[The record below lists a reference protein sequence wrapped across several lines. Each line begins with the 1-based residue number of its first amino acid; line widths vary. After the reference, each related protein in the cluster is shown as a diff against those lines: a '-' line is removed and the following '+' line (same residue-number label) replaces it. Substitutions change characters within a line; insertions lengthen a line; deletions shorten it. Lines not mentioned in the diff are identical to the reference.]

1 MSVYLRCNYGDITIH
16 RASFTLHSG
25 TFLTNKFKSL
35 IFDLWFI
42 FSLKKCSLEWK
53 RRLRVFFWSLSFV
66 DNNLLYMEKYDVK
79 LSSNT
84 IKGRRI
90 PSLDQRSRGTSGWT
104 DRRTRGRFVA
114 LPWGRPVRSCWCRSR
129 TEPGQSTATGRPC
142 PSPACPPQRCHV
154 FLKIIKVLKNW
165 KLSLIDWLIVC
176 LVLFVCLFSLGF
188 LVPLETSCPPQI
200 CHIFLKIIK
209 VLKTRFYWLIV
220 CFFVYFLRVFFGSR
234 SRHHVHPKYFI
245 LSFRNKFIENV

>member
-53 RRLRVFFWSLSFV
+53 RRLRGFFWSLSFV
-66 DNNLLYMEKYDVK
+66 DNNLLYMENLRFLALYKRTK
-79 LSSNT
+79 EP
-84 IKGRRI
+84 I

-154 FLKIIKVLKNW
+154 FLKIIKVLKYW

-176 LVLFVCLFSLGF
+176 YFFVCLFSLGF
-188 LVPLETSCPPQI
+188 
-200 CHIFLKIIK
+200 
-209 VLKTRFYWLIV
+209 
-220 CFFVYFLRVFFGSR
+220 FGPAPNTMSTPNI
-234 SRHHVHPKYFI
+234 S
-245 LSFRNKFIENV
+245 SFSKDNQSTEN